1 MCPFPSVPSV
11 PSTRAAKHAAKYG
24 VGTEAFNAALPGGGD
39 PRKEAFRDPSRPMPW
54 KRLILTAIAKGVTR
68 MTQPLE
74 TVAEKLNRVG
84 DRFERLGNYDKACEA
99 WAKAAKASALAQ
111 TRGARLTGQNGVNP
125 DGTPRDGTGP
135 NAPPTSFVEA
145 MTQLEDQ
152 HAAEQE
158 REELLNEDADGSDE

>member
-1 MCPFPSVPSV
+1 
-11 PSTRAAKHAAKYG
+11 
-24 VGTEAFNAALPGGGD
+24 VGTEAFDAALPGGGD

-74 TVAEKLNRVG
+74 TVAEKLNRIG

-111 TRGARLTGQNGVNP
+111 TRGARTTGQNGVNP
-125 DGTPRDGTGP
+125 DGSPSDGRGGG
-135 NAPPTSFVEA
+135 PTSFVEA
-145 MTQLEDQ
+145 MTQLEDAHEAQ
-152 HAAEQE
+152 QDEVSDEAQ
-158 REELLNEDADGSDE
+158 REELLNEDDDE

>member
-1 MCPFPSVPSV
+1 MCPFPSV

-24 VGTEAFNAALPGGGD
+24 VGTEAFDAALPGGGD

-74 TVAEKLNRVG
+74 TVAEKLNRIG

-125 DGTPRDGTGP
+125 DGTPRDGTGGG
-135 NAPPTSFVEA
+135 PTSFVEA
-145 MTQLEDQ
+145 MTQLEDA
-152 HAAEQE
+152 HAAEAQ
-158 REELLNEDADGSDE
+158 RDELVNEDDESSDE